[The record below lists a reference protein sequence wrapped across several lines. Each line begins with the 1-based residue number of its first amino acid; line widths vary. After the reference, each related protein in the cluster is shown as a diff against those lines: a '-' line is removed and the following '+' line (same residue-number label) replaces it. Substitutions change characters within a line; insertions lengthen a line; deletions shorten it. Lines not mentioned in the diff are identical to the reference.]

1 MQYTQSMTVAMRLAL
16 GFGVVLLLMVAL
28 TLFGVQRV
36 SQINQTLT
44 EITEVN
50 SVKQRYAINFRG
62 SVHDRAIA
70 LRDVTLVPSL
80 TDLTPILADINQLQN
95 FYQQSRQPMDQL
107 FQANP
112 AISAAE
118 RRLLDTIHQV
128 EQRAQPLAA
137 EVIRLRQQG
146 QQAGAQQLLLQ
157 QMSPAFVDWLASIN
171 AFIDFQEQKNQ
182 KATDYARDVAETF
195 AVSMVLL
202 TLLAIVIGGVTAWY
216 ISRYLRNSLG
226 GEPAQAAEIVSQIAG
241 GDLTTQIKDSQ
252 PNSMLAAVASMQQQ
266 LRQTLKEVIGA
277 AHTVSSQATE
287 LDLAS
292 KEALQASELQASS
305 STASAASIEE
315 MTVSLNEVANTV
327 QLTEQNSEK
336 TAELSAQGATL
347 VKDAAIEIGVVAE
360 TVQQSASQIGSLQ
373 QRSKEI
379 AGIAGVIR
387 SIAEQTNLLALNAAI
402 EAARAGESGRGFAV
416 VADEVRQLAERT
428 SKATTEIAGMIQLV
442 QDETQQAV
450 QAMETSAP
458 RVAQGLKLAN
468 QAATMLEQIR
478 LQAEDSLHNVRDV
491 SRSTNEQTSAV
502 RELARHIEQIA
513 TMSRETTITL
523 KQNRGAVTALQQVAT
538 NLSSQVSR
546 FRTD

>member
-1 MQYTQSMTVAMRLAL
+1 MQNTRSMTVAMRLAL

-36 SQINQTLT
+36 SQINKTLT

-70 LRDVTLVPSL
+70 LRDITLVPN
-80 TDLTPILADINQLQN
+80 LADLPAIVIDIERLQT

-107 FQANP
+107 FQAS
-112 AISAAE
+112 ADISAAE

-146 QQAGAQQLLLQ
+146 QQAAAQQLLLQ
-157 QMSPAFVDWLASIN
+157 QMSPAFVEWLASIN

-182 KATDYARDVAETF
+182 QATAYARDVAETF
-195 AVSMVLL
+195 ALSMVLL
-202 TLLAIVIGGVTAWY
+202 TVFAIVIGGVTAWY

-226 GEPAQAAEIVSQIAG
+226 GEPALTAEIVSQIAG
-241 GDLTTQIKDSQ
+241 GDLTTPIKDSQ
-252 PNSMLAAVASMQQQ
+252 PDSMLAAVASMQQQ
-266 LRQTLKEVIGA
+266 LRHTLKEVINA
-277 AHTVSSQATE
+277 ANTVSAQATE

-327 QLTEQNSEK
+327 QLTEKNSEK
-336 TAELSAQGATL
+336 TAELSAQGAKL
-347 VKDAAIEIGVVAE
+347 VKEAATEIGVVAE

-373 QRSKEI
+373 QRSKDI

-450 QAMETSAP
+450 LAMETSAP
-458 RVAQGLKLAN
+458 RVAQGLALAN
-468 QAATMLEQIR
+468 QATTMLEQIR

-491 SRSTNEQTSAV
+491 SRSTNEQSAAV
-502 RELARHIEQIA
+502 SELARHIEQIA
-513 TMSRETTITL
+513 TMSRETTLTL
-523 KQNRGAVTALQQVAT
+523 KQNRGAVAALQQVAT
-538 NLSSQVSR
+538 GLSGQVSR
-546 FRTD
+546 FKTD

>member
-1 MQYTQSMTVAMRLAL
+1 MQNKQSMTVAMRLAL
-16 GFGVVLLLMVAL
+16 GFGIVLLLMVAL

-70 LRDVTLVPSL
+70 LRDITLVPELTSL
-80 TDLTPILADINQLQN
+80 ASILADIDRLQA

-107 FQANP
+107 FLTSAD
-112 AISAAE
+112 IGAAE
-118 RRLLDTIHQV
+118 RRLLDAIHQV
-128 EQRAQPLAA
+128 EQRAQPLATD
-137 EVIRLRQQG
+137 VIRLRQQG
-146 QQAGAQQLLLQ
+146 QQAAAQQLLLQ

-182 KATDYARDVAETF
+182 QATRYVRDVAATF
-195 AVSMVLL
+195 ALSMVLL
-202 TLLAIVIGGVTAWY
+202 TLFAIVIGIVTAWY

-226 GEPAQAAEIVSQIAG
+226 GEPALAADIVSQIAG

-252 PNSMLAAVASMQQQ
+252 PDSMLAAVAGMQQQ
-266 LRQTLKEVIGA
+266 LRQTLKEVISA
-277 AHTVSSQATE
+277 AGTVSAQATE

-292 KEALQASELQASS
+292 KEALQASELQAAS

-315 MTVSLNEVANTV
+315 MTVSLKEVANTV

-336 TAELSAQGATL
+336 TAELSAQGAKL
-347 VKDAAIEIGVVAE
+347 VKDAATEIGVVAE
-360 TVQQSASQIGSLQ
+360 TVQKSATQIGSLQ
-373 QRSKEI
+373 QRSKDI

-428 SKATTEIAGMIQLV
+428 SKATTEIAGMIKLV

-450 QAMETSAP
+450 VAMETSAP
-458 RVAQGLKLAN
+458 RVAQGLALAN

-491 SRSTNEQTSAV
+491 SRSTNEQSAAV
-502 RELARHIEQIA
+502 SELARHIEQIA

-538 NLSSQVSR
+538 GLSSQVSR
-546 FRTD
+546 FKTD

>member
-1 MQYTQSMTVAMRLAL
+1 MQDKKSMTVAMRLGL
-16 GFGVVLLLMVAL
+16 GFGMILLLMVAL

-36 SQINQTLT
+36 NQINQTLS

-70 LRDVTLVPSL
+70 LRDVTLVPDITSL
-80 TDLTPILADINQLQN
+80 SPLLADISRLEN

-107 FQANP
+107 FQQ
-112 AISAAE
+112 SADIDPTE

-146 QQAGAQQLLLQ
+146 QQAQAQQILLK
-157 QMSPAFVDWLASIN
+157 QMSPAYVDWLASIN

-182 KATDYARDVAETF
+182 LATDYTRSVAANF

-202 TLLAIVIGGVTAWY
+202 TLLAILIGAATAWY
-216 ISRYLRNSLG
+216 ISRYLRNALG
-226 GEPAQAAEIVSQIAG
+226 GEPALAADIVSQIAG
-241 GDLTTQIKDSQ
+241 GDLTTEINASQ
-252 PNSMLAAVASMQQQ
+252 PNSMLAAVASMQRQ

-277 AHTVSSQATE
+277 ANTVSIQATE
-287 LDLAS
+287 LDLAA
-292 KEALQASELQASS
+292 KEALQATELQASS
-305 STASAASIEE
+305 STASAASIEQ
-315 MTVSLNEVANTV
+315 MTVSLGAVANTV
-327 QLTEQNSEK
+327 RLTEQNSEK

-347 VKDAAIEIGVVAE
+347 VKDAAAEIAVVAE
-360 TVQQSASQIGSLQ
+360 TVQQSAAQIGALQ
-373 QRSKEI
+373 QRSKDI

-387 SIAEQTNLLALNAAI
+387 AIAEQTNLLALNAAI

-450 QAMETSAP
+450 NAMETSAP
-458 RVAQGLKLAN
+458 RVSQGLTLAN
-468 QAATMLEQIR
+468 QAAAMLEQIR

-491 SRSTNEQTSAV
+491 SRSTHEQSAAV
-502 RELARHIEQIA
+502 AELARHIEQIA
-513 TMSRETTITL
+513 TMSRDTAVVMQ
-523 KQNRGAVTALQQVAT
+523 QNRGAVTALQQVAT
-538 NLSSQVSR
+538 NLSGQVSR
-546 FRTD
+546 FKTD

>member
-1 MQYTQSMTVAMRLAL
+1 MTVAMRLAL
-16 GFGVVLLLMVAL
+16 GFGVVLLLMIAL

-36 SQINQTLT
+36 SQINHTLT
-44 EITEVN
+44 EITEDN

-70 LRDVTLVPSL
+70 LRDVTLVPNL
-80 TDLTPILADINQLQN
+80 ADLPPVLADIDRLQG
-95 FYQQSRQPMDQL
+95 FYQQSRQQMDQL
-107 FQANP
+107 FQRSANST
-112 AISAAE
+112 IE
-118 RRLLDTIHQV
+118 RRLLDAIHQV

-137 EVIRLRQQG
+137 EVVRLRQQG

-171 AFIDFQEQKNQ
+171 AFIDYQEQKNQ
-182 KATDYARDVAETF
+182 QATTYARDVAATF

-216 ISRYLRNSLG
+216 ISRYLRNALG
-226 GEPAQAAEIVSQIAG
+226 GEPALAAEIVSQIAG
-241 GDLTTQIKDSQ
+241 GDLTTQIKESQ

-266 LRQTLKEVIGA
+266 LRQTLKEVINA
-277 AHTVSSQATE
+277 ANTVSAQATE

-292 KEALQASELQASS
+292 KEALQASELQAAS

-315 MTVSLNEVANTV
+315 MTVSLNAVANTV

-336 TAELSAQGATL
+336 TAELSAQGAKL

-360 TVQQSASQIGSLQ
+360 TVQQSAREIGSLQ

-402 EAARAGESGRGFAV
+402 EAARAGETGRGFAV

-428 SKATTEIAGMIQLV
+428 SKATTEIAGMIKLV

-458 RVAQGLKLAN
+458 RVAQGLALAN

-491 SRSTNEQTSAV
+491 SRSTNEQSAAV
-502 RELARHIEQIA
+502 SELAQHIEQIA
-513 TMSRETTITL
+513 TMSRETTLTM
-523 KQNRGAVTALQQVAT
+523 KQNRGAVAALQQVAKG
-538 NLSSQVSR
+538 LSGQVSR
-546 FRTD
+546 FKTD